1 MVFTFFCWTENK
13 VLGFENIFE
22 EKSKPPE
29 DVTSSQLFEICSGKF
44 STQVEKLNSSD
55 PSDSEFFMDS
65 QHGEDSQ
72 VRMLSGNFH
81 ECNGLVEDTEDLLI
95 WLTE

>member
-1 MVFTFFCWTENK
+1 M
-13 VLGFENIFE
+13 GFENIFE
-22 EKSKPPE
+22 EKSKRPE

-44 STQVEKLNSSD
+44 ATQVEKLNSSD

-72 VRMLSGNFH
+72 VMMRERNFI
-81 ECNGLVEDTEDLLI
+81 ECDGFVEDIVVFSQCTNYTLFSPFILM
-95 WLTE
+95 